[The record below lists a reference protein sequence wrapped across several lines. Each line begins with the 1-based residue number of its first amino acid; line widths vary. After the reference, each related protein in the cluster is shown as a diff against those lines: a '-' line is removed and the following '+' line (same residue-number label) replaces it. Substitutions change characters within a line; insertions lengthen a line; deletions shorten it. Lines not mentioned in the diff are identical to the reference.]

1 MAREPRH
8 LDEIE
13 PAPARRAA
21 ARAGIAVARRAVDA
35 TLTSV
40 TGGSSTAVTVALR
53 LLGPVVLALLALFA
67 LVLVLT
73 IIGALAGSQ
82 ASNAS
87 TCSPITATGPGA
99 PPADLLPIYEGAAA
113 RYGLGPAGWAYLA
126 AINRVETDFGQN
138 LSVSSAGAIGWM
150 QFEPGTWARYG
161 VSVSGTGP
169 PDPYNPN
176 DAIYSAANLL
186 HASGAPANW
195 SQAIYAYNHASW
207 YVNEVESYA
216 RQYGGLAVSAGTTS
230 TTSSSGSPAGGQ
242 LTDSCNNGIVSGSGL
257 DPIPGFRPGRDD
269 MGVDA
274 CASPG
279 QPIIAPAAST
289 LVEVVPNWYSG
300 QPLMLFHFN
309 QPLAG
314 TLNND
319 QYWYVAEQISPVT
332 VQTPTV
338 FQARQVV
345 AHFAASGTCIEIGWG
360 DPHSTSRTLAGATD
374 PASAHPA
381 AGALTNWGET
391 FKKYF
396 GIPWVGASP

>member
-8 LDEIE
+8 LDETE
-13 PAPARRAA
+13 PARATRAA
-21 ARAGIAVARRAVDA
+21 ARATAAIARRALDA
-35 TLTSV
+35 TLASA
-40 TGGSSTAVTVALR
+40 TGGTSKAVTVALR
-53 LLGPVVLALLALFA
+53 LIGPFVLALLAIFA

-73 IIGALAGSQ
+73 VIGALAGSQ
-82 ASNAS
+82 ASDAS
-87 TCSPITATGPGA
+87 TCSPVTATGPDA

-113 RYGLGPAGWAYLA
+113 RYGLGPYGWAYLA

-138 LSVSSAGAIGWM
+138 LSVSSADAIGWM
-150 QFEPGTWARYG
+150 QFEPGTWAKYG

-195 SQAIYAYNHASW
+195 NQAIYAYNHATW
-207 YVNEVESYA
+207 YVSEVEGYA
-216 RQYGGLAVSAGTTS
+216 RQYAGAGVTASTSGSQSFAPSAG
-230 TTSSSGSPAGGQ
+230 
-242 LTDSCNNGIVSGSGL
+242 SCNAGIVSGTGL

-274 CASPG
+274 CANSG
-279 QPIIAPAAST
+279 RPIIAPAAST
-289 LVEVVPNWYSG
+289 LVQVVPNWYSG

-309 QPLAG
+309 QPLPG
-314 TLNND
+314 TLDND
-319 QYWYVAEQISPVT
+319 QYWYVAEQIDPVT
-332 VQTPTV
+332 VQAPTV

-360 DPHSTSRTLAGATD
+360 DPNSTSRTLAGASD
-374 PASAHPA
+374 PAAAHPA

>member
-8 LDEIE
+8 LDESE
-13 PAPARRAA
+13 PARATRAA
-21 ARAGIAVARRAVDA
+21 ARATAAIARRAVDA
-35 TLTSV
+35 TLASV
-40 TGGSSTAVTVALR
+40 TGGTSKPVTVALR
-53 LLGPVVLALLALFA
+53 VIGPFVLGLLAVFA

-73 IIGALAGSQ
+73 VIGVLAGSQ
-82 ASNAS
+82 ASDAS
-87 TCSPITATGPGA
+87 TCSPIVATGPGS
-99 PPADLLPIYEGAAA
+99 PPADLLPIYQGAAA
-113 RYGLGPAGWAYLA
+113 QYGLGPDGWAYLA

-150 QFEPGTWARYG
+150 QFEPGTWAKYG

-207 YVNEVESYA
+207 YVSEVEGYA
-216 RQYGGLAVSAGTTS
+216 SQYAGPGISVGTTGPAG
-230 TTSSSGSPAGGQ
+230 SSGSQASGLG
-242 LTDSCNNGIVSGSGL
+242 TYGCNDGIVSGTGQ
-257 DPIPGFRPGRDD
+257 DPIPGFRAGRDD

-274 CASPG
+274 CANPG

-289 LVEVVPNWYSG
+289 LVQVIPDWYNR

-309 QPLAG
+309 QPLPG
-314 TLNND
+314 TLDND
-319 QYWYVAEQISPVT
+319 QYWYVAEQIDPVT
-332 VQTPTV
+332 IQTPTV

-345 AHFAASGTCIEIGWG
+345 ARFAPSGTCIEIGWG
-360 DPHSTSRTLAGATD
+360 DPNSTSRTLAGASD
-374 PASAHPA
+374 PAAAHPA
-381 AGALTNWGET
+381 AGALTSWGET